1 MQNREVEFDFG
12 REFGSWG
19 ELRGGVIFGEGNR
32 HLLVGDPDDPD
43 LPPRTRFDRGEFM
56 ARFSVDLLD
65 DAYFPRHGELVTL
78 QWNAPR
84 ESLGADANADRVS
97 LDWTHARSYRRNT
110 LVLSAAG
117 GAHVSGP
124 TDQVQDFY
132 TLGGLFDLS
141 GLSPDEISGPQFAIA
156 RAIMYR
162 RIGSGQDGLFDVP
175 TYLGFSVELGNV
187 WRRRSDV
194 SVDSALLNGAAFVGF
209 DTLLGPIYVA
219 AGFGEGGERTLLPA
233 ARPHPLTRAQ
243 AGAETFS

>member
-1 MQNREVEFDFG
+1 
-12 REFGSWG
+12 
-19 ELRGGVIFGEGNR
+19 
-32 HLLVGDPDDPD
+32 
-43 LPPRTRFDRGEFM
+43 M

-65 DAYFPRHGELVTL
+65 DAYFPRHGELFTL
-78 QWNAPR
+78 QWNGPR
-84 ESLGADANADRVS
+84 ESLGADANADRLSV
-97 LDWTHARSYRRNT
+97 DWTHARSYGRNT

-124 TDQVQDFY
+124 TNQVQDFY

-141 GLSPDEISGPQFAIA
+141 GLSPDEISGPQFGIA

-187 WRRRSDV
+187 WQRRSDV
-194 SVDSALLNGAAFVGF
+194 SVDSALAEWRGFPRIRHAAR
-209 DTLLGPIYVA
+209 
-219 AGFGEGGERTLLPA
+219 AGLRGRRLRRGRRPHALPA

-243 AGAETFS
+243 DGLATFS